1 MKRNILK
8 QYTSVE
14 GILYTICKPNPA
26 PKAQLKTRHL
36 GKSDSSVAKF
46 TGRYNHA

>member
-8 QYTSVE
+8 QYTLE
-14 GILYTICKPNPA
+14 GILYTVYKSQKA
-26 PKAQLKTRHL
+26 PKNANRTTKHL
-36 GKSDSSVAKF
+36 GKSDSSVARF

>member
-8 QYTSVE
+8 QYMQDGV
-14 GILYTICKPNPA
+14 LYTICRPQA
-26 PKAQLKTRHL
+26 TPKGRRWSNGHL
-36 GKSDSSVAKF
+36 GKSDSAVAKF